1 MGLFVIAVIYVG
13 YKLIKEWA
21 DDVEM
26 RNIAKKKGWD
36 TYASSTGLKYTDT
49 NEKYYGSK
57 RYYKEKFNNQK

>member
-1 MGLFVIAVIYVG
+1 MALFILAVIYVG
-13 YKLIKEWA
+13 YKLIKEWL

-26 RNIAKKKGWD
+26 RDIARKNGWD

-57 RYYKEKFNNQK
+57 RYYKEKFNKK